1 MSSLCDIKYT
11 LVGTERGGAREN
23 GREKQREREGEW
35 GSEIKSLKAH
45 NQHQ

>member
-11 LVGTERGGAREN
+11 LVGTERGS
-23 GREKQREREGEW
+23 EGEW
-35 GSEIKSLKAH
+35 KREEMRQGGRVKAH